1 MIDDGPPTLSS
12 GALTLVLAPAIGGS
26 IARFE
31 YASPSGLQIPLLCGV
46 EGNSRSVLDHG
57 SFPLVPYCNRI
68 RDGRFS
74 FRGREVR
81 IANNMTGDASPL
93 HGDGWLA
100 AWDVARLTANEA
112 ELRYAYRAG
121 EWPWA
126 YEARQLFAL
135 DPNGLT
141 LALSCT
147 NRSAEPMPCGLGHH
161 PYFHCTA
168 ATTIDTEVES
178 AWTIDEKVL
187 PVAKVPAEGR
197 YDLRNRK
204 VCGQGLDNGF
214 GDWSGRA
221 SIHDPSLPIRIELSS
236 ADASFFQLYSPAAGG
251 VFVAEPVSHANAAL
265 NAPEAEWEELGL
277 RVLDPGETMS
287 VTMRLDI
294 VPVQ

>member
-1 MIDDGPPTLSS
+1 
-12 GALTLVLAPAIGGS
+12 
-26 IARFE
+26 
-31 YASPSGLQIPLLCGV
+31 LCGV
-46 EGNSRSVLDHG
+46 EGNSRSVLDHA

-81 IANNMTGDASPL
+81 IANNMAGDASPL

-100 AWDVARLTANEA
+100 PWEVVRLEAAEA
-112 ELRYAYRAG
+112 ELRYRHEAG

-126 YEARQLFAL
+126 YDARQRFAL

-147 NRSAEPMPCGLGHH
+147 NEAAEPMPCGLGHH
-161 PYFHCTA
+161 PYFHCTP
-168 ATTIDTEVES
+168 TTILDTLVEC
-178 AWTIDEKVL
+178 AWTIDDKVL
-187 PVAKVPAEGR
+187 PVDKVPATGR
-197 YDLRNRK
+197 YDLRKRA

-214 GDWSGRA
+214 GGWSGGA
-221 SIHDPSLPIRIELSS
+221 RIEDPALPVGIEMSS
-236 ADASFFQLYSPAAGG
+236 GDARFFQLYSPADGG

-265 NAPEAEWEELGL
+265 NAPEAEWDELGL
-277 RVLDPGETMS
+277 RVLEPGETMT
-287 VTMRLDI
+287 VTMRLDV

>member
-46 EGNSRSVLDHG
+46 EGNSQSVLDHG

-74 FRGREVR
+74 FRGREVW
-81 IANNMTGDASPL
+81 IANNMPGDASPL

-100 AWDVARLTANEA
+100 AWDVVRLAASEA
-112 ELRYAYRAG
+112 ELRYAHEAG

-126 YEARQLFAL
+126 YEARQLFVL
-135 DPNGLT
+135 DPDGLT

-197 YDLRNRK
+197 YSLRNRQ
-204 VCGQGLDNGF
+204 VCGQDLDNGF
-214 GDWSGRA
+214 GGWSGRA
-221 SIHDPSLPIRIELSS
+221 RIHDPALPVRIEMSS
-236 ADASFFQLYSPAAGG
+236 GDASFFQLYSPAAGG

-265 NAPEAEWEELGL
+265 NAPEAQWEELGL
-277 RVLDPGETMS
+277 RVLEPGEAMS
-287 VTMRLDI
+287 VTMRLDV